1 MYIQYVLLRFL
12 NFYYFH
18 AVSSH
23 KRTTMKKQQFQVD
36 LVDHNLPGTQRCKER
51 ARFERVK
58 RKNIGKTTV
67 ARCIGKGQQIGEQLV
82 KPMKILRWSCWVFS
96 IFAPQALGRSD
107 SPKSNFH
114 LDLQWLAFCVVCLLH
129 STGLGHQWS
138 MSTWILESL
147 LLLNKRCVL
156 HRTHGQMP
164 SRVFPRSISMEA
176 TMLQLQAKQQASSMA
191 MATPT

>member
-1 MYIQYVLLRFL
+1 MYIQYVLLQFL

-51 ARFERVK
+51 ARFERLK

-67 ARCIGKGQQIGEQLV
+67 ARCIGKGQTIGEQLV
-82 KPMKILRWSCWVFS
+82 ETHEHSQVELLGFQHFCASTS
-96 IFAPQALGRSD
+96 TGRSD
-107 SPKSNFH
+107 RSNFH